1 MLCTRTDLRRFGRT
15 IAACGGG
22 ERNTEPNFLNSP
34 RRSCLE
40 NRNNHNLSALTLF
53 RDATLWDMAPLSDF
67 DNNAT
72 MRIYRSN
79 LLSGLPELLSSR
91 LFAGSAPYTLV
102 PDQALFSVGDLGNGC
117 YRLKE
122 GLLKIV
128 ISSPQGEARI
138 ISILG
143 PGAIVGELSMIDRL
157 PRSASVIAVTDS
169 ALQFVSRE
177 RFDEFA
183 KDHPEIR
190 EYLLQTLASRLR
202 DADEALAAAT
212 FLTVKGRVAR
222 ALLELAEF
230 VGEDNKE
237 GQIILNHKISQSDLA
252 AMAGVARENVSRTLS
267 EWQRRNLVVRTS
279 NYYCLNDQ
287 AALKREMDFDS

>member
-1 MLCTRTDLRRFGRT
+1 MGT
-15 IAACGGG
+15 
-22 ERNTEPNFLNSP
+22 
-34 RRSCLE
+34 
-40 NRNNHNLSALTLF
+40 
-53 RDATLWDMAPLSDF
+53 WAPLSDF
-67 DNNAT
+67 DNSAT

-157 PRSASVIAVTDS
+157 PRSASVIAVTDF

-279 NYYCLNDQ
+279 NYYCLNDR
-287 AALKREMDFDS
+287 AALKREMDFDL